1 MTWLGPKRGA
11 RDQPNHR
18 AACHNGIWIV
28 PKYQDCNKKKDQGYW
43 QGLGIENNI
52 CGEMNRN
59 EEKCQAVKGSY
70 EKIGAKLRSSES
82 GGELVFLNF
91 EYGGRHPDVEKRN
104 KQAEKDLYAK

>member
-1 MTWLGPKRGA
+1 MMIEEGA
-11 RDQPNHR
+11 RGEKRYELP
-18 AACHNGIWIV
+18 W
-28 PKYQDCNKKKDQGYW
+28 
-43 QGLGIENNI
+43 NI